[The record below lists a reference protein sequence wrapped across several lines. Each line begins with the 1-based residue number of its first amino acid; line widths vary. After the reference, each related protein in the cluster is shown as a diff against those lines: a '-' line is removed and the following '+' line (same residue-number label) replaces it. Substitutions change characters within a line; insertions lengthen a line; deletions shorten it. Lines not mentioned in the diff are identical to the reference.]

1 MRGAVKVWYVYN
13 ALRGISKNRSKDVI
27 HWPIVSTDTYGPTRT
42 MERIAAN
49 GRFEPIL
56 LKNTCL
62 IVGTATD
69 SILSTTGRIGDDGT
83 ETGSA
88 GGFVL
93 RVLA

>member
-1 MRGAVKVWYVYN
+1 MKLDRTAACHLNPQNSQLVRYIRWENVPCGPFSRLYKADIRAV
-13 ALRGISKNRSKDVI
+13 RSI
-27 HWPIVSTDTYGPTRT
+27 LHFGL
-42 MERIAAN
+42 
-49 GRFEPIL
+49 IL

>member
-1 MRGAVKVWYVYN
+1 MREWKAWGSRGA
-13 ALRGISKNRSKDVI
+13 AL
-27 HWPIVSTDTYGPTRT
+27 
-42 MERIAAN
+42 
-49 GRFEPIL
+49 EPGLNVGFGLIL